1 MLSNFHT
8 HCTFCDGKNTPE
20 EVVQSALEKGF
31 SALGFSSHGYSG
43 FDLRYCLK
51 DTQGYIAEIRRLKEK
66 YEKDI
71 QIYVGVEE
79 ESFSPVNRG
88 DFDYIIGSS
97 HYLQKAGKY
106 YPVDSNLEC
115 FQKCFDVF
123 DGDVIALSESYYQ
136 AFCSY
141 ILNRKPDIV
150 GHFDL
155 VTKFDEVGNFG
166 ILENKDYQK
175 IAAKYAAETAR
186 SECIF
191 EVNTG
196 AISRFVRT
204 APYPSEALLHILKK
218 ANTRLILSSD
228 SHQADTLD
236 FGVEDA
242 KLLLK
247 DVGFKEL
254 YTLYNGEF
262 IPYKI

>member
-1 MLSNFHT
+1 MLANFHT
-8 HCTFCDGKNTPE
+8 HSVFCDGMNTPE
-20 EVVQSALEKGF
+20 EIVLTALKKGF
-31 SALGFSSHGYSG
+31 TAIGFSGHGETG
-43 FDLRYCLK
+43 FHTNYCMK
-51 DTQGYIAEIRRLKEK
+51 DTAGYIAEIRRLRTK
-66 YEKDI
+66 YGKDI

-79 ESFSPVNRG
+79 ESFGQVNRG

-106 YPVDSNLEC
+106 YPVDSNLDC

-166 ILENKDYQK
+166 ILENNDYQK
-175 IAAKYAAETAR
+175 IAAKYAAEAAR
-186 SECIF
+186 SGCIF

-196 AISRFVRT
+196 AISRNVRT

-218 ANTRLILSSD
+218 TNTRLILSSD

-236 FGVEDA
+236 FGFEDA